1 MNTQARLTAWG
12 GAGTV
17 TGSNFLF
24 ELPEHSFLIDC
35 GLLQDGV
42 DPGSKNHV
50 PFPYNLDSVGVLFVT
65 HAHMDHIGRIP
76 KLVKDGFTG
85 RIISTPET
93 KALARLMLEDAARVF
108 GDPRRASD
116 REPLYRSADVARC
129 FEQWEEV
136 SYHEPMP
143 FSGGTTVRFLDAGHI
158 LGSAMVEI
166 TYQGDKIVFSGDIG
180 NSPSPLLRDTE
191 TISGLSY
198 LLMESVYGDR
208 NHESRDMRQS
218 KLRDAVLDITKRKG
232 TLIIPS
238 FSLERTQVILSEL
251 NELVEEG
258 KVKAIPV
265 FLDSPLSIK
274 VTDVYRRMRDHW
286 NDRMKARIATGD
298 EPFSFPRLSFTPDR
312 DASANIMAV
321 PGPKIVIAG
330 SGMSNGGRI
339 INHERNYLPDQ
350 KNMLLLVGYQS
361 PGTLGRT
368 IADGAKEIV
377 IDDVRVPVRAE
388 VRQIEGYSS
397 HKGLD
402 DLVAFVEP
410 TASTLKQVFV
420 AMGEPRASLFLAQ
433 RLHEHLGVRAVVPD
447 VGVTYRLVFGA

>member
-1 MNTQARLTAWG
+1 MSVYARLTAWG
-12 GAGTV
+12 GVGTV

-24 ELPEHSFLIDC
+24 ELPERSFLIDC

-50 PFPYNLDSVGVLFVT
+50 PFPYDLNSIEILFVT
-65 HAHMDHIGRIP
+65 HAHMDHVGRIP
-76 KLVKDGFTG
+76 KLVKDGFSG

-108 GDPRRASD
+108 SDPRRVSD

-136 SYHEPMP
+136 SYHDPIP
-143 FSGGTTVRFLDAGHI
+143 FSSGATVRFLDAGHI

-191 TISGLSY
+191 TVSGLSY

-208 NHESRDMRQS
+208 NHESREVRQT
-218 KLRDAVLDITKRKG
+218 KLHDAVLDITKRKG

-274 VTDVYRRMRDHW
+274 VTDVYRHMRDNW

-312 DASANIMAV
+312 DASANIVAV

-339 INHERNYLPDQ
+339 INHERNYLPDR
-350 KNMLLLVGYQS
+350 KNILLLVGYQS
-361 PGTLGRT
+361 LGTLGRT
-368 IADGAKEIV
+368 IADGAKEVV
-377 IDDVRVPVRAE
+377 IDGVRVPVRAE
-388 VRQIEGYSS
+388 VRQVEGYSS

-410 TASTLKQVFV
+410 TADTLKQVFV
-420 AMGEPRASLFLAQ
+420 AMGEPRASFFLAQ
-433 RLHEHLGVRAVVPD
+433 RLHEYLGVQAIVPD
-447 VGVTYRLVFGA
+447 RGITYRLLFGS